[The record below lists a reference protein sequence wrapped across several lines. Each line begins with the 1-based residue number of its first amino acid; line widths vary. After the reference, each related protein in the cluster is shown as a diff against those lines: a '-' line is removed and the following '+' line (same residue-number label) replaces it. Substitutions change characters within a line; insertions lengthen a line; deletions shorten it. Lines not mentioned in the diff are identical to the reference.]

1 MGHSPAHVH
10 SRMDSGHRYI
20 TCKPETDVAVRV
32 RRAVVVQVERTIVR
46 VAARVRI
53 ERVTTVEVLVIAERP
68 V

>member
-1 MGHSPAHVH
+1 
-10 SRMDSGHRYI
+10 MDSGHRYI
-20 TCKPETDVAVRV
+20 TCKPETDDAARV